1 MKFFK
6 ENKWATWWDSLPKHT
21 REYLESQPIWND
33 SDVIKF
39 SIISLIIGFAIGSL
53 FTFIM
58 RYN

>member
-39 SIISLIIGFAIGSL
+39 SIICI
-53 FTFIM
+53 
-58 RYN
+58 